1 MKLAELNLDKFI
13 AETASGEPVPGGGS
27 ISALCGALATAL
39 GSMVAGLTIGKK
51 KYADVQDLMTE
62 IRDDLNPKITF
73 FTQAIDLDSAAYDA
87 VSAAYRMPKDTE
99 EQKSVRSAAIQE
111 AMKGAAN
118 VPFTV
123 AETAV
128 DVIGTLREV
137 MAKGNSNAVTD
148 AYVALICARAAVM
161 GACANVRINL
171 LSITDTDFVAQLM
184 PKVEQME
191 AMADE
196 AEAFA
201 RETLLNALY

>member
-51 KYADVQDLMTE
+51 KYVDVQDLMAG
-62 IRDDLNPKITF
+62 IRDDLNPKIAF

-87 VSAAYRMPKDTE
+87 VSAAYRMPKDTD
-99 EQKSVRSAAIQE
+99 EQKSARSAAIQE
-111 AMKGAAN
+111 AMKGAAT

-123 AETAV
+123 AETAA
-128 DVIGTLREV
+128 DAIDTLREV
-137 MAKGNSNAVTD
+137 MTKGNSNAVTD

-171 LSITDTDFVAQLM
+171 LSITDTDFVAKLVPQ
-184 PKVEQME
+184 VERME
-191 AMADE
+191 AKADE

-201 RETLLNALY
+201 RETLLKALY

>member
-99 EQKSVRSAAIQE
+99 EQKSARSAAIQE

-137 MAKGNSNAVTD
+137 ITKGNSNAVTD